1 MAVFASGAST
11 YFMAPAA
18 PTGWVQVTTYN
29 NIALRLVSG
38 STGNTVTSG
47 LPFTSIHTPS
57 LPFTGFANTS
67 SGTICGTALTAPQ
80 IAAHT
85 HNFPQNY
92 AIAYCASNVY
102 LSGPPISTG
111 AIVQPS
117 GTTGPWCTNSAGCG
131 TPHNHPLGV
140 SFQMS
145 SSINFSVNYIDV
157 IQCYKT

>member
-92 AIAYCASNVY
+92 AIAGCAGNVY
-102 LSGPPISTG
+102 YAGPYSGGIVKPTG
-111 AIVQPS
+111 THGA
-117 GTTGPWCTNSAGCG
+117 WCTNSAGCG

>member
-57 LPFTGFANTS
+57 LPFTGFANTI

-85 HNFPQNY
+85 HNFPQQF
-92 AIAYCASNVY
+92 AIAGCATNVY
-102 LSGPPISTG
+102 NAGPLTG
-111 AIVQPS
+111 GVVKPS
-117 GTTGPWCTNSAGCG
+117 GTPGPWSTNSAGCG
-131 TPHNHPLGV
+131 IPHNHPLGV

>member
-47 LPFTSIHTPS
+47 IPFTSIHTPS
-57 LPFTGFANTS
+57 LPFTGFANTT

-85 HNFPQNY
+85 HNIPQNF
-92 AIAYCASNVY
+92 ALSGCNVNVY
-102 LSGPPISTG
+102 NAGPYT
-111 AIVQPS
+111 
-117 GTTGPWCTNSAGCG
+117 GTTRPGTPGPWSTNSTGCG

-140 SFQMS
+140 SFQLS